1 MKLMSLVPSGTPRPA
16 RFALG
21 LFCALALLILGSRP
35 AFAQAGPP
43 AGTLQPGDTVRVSV
57 WNRAELSGSL
67 VVAGD
72 GTLAHPLYSDLVV
85 AGVPL
90 DQVRSRVAE
99 TVGRYQTNPRIVVE
113 PTFRVSVTG
122 HVRRPGLLA
131 LPPETTLAQAVAL
144 AGGGTENARLSAVR
158 LTRGGTE
165 VPVDLTRPGAGLA
178 GERIRSGD
186 ALFVPLRLNVFR
198 EYVAPASSIVAAAI
212 SVLTLVINARRAS
225 P

>member
-1 MKLMSLVPSGTPRPA
+1 MPPVSSRTPRLA

-21 LFCALALLILGSRP
+21 LFCALALLVLAPRP
-35 AFAQAGPP
+35 ARAQADPP

-90 DQVRSRVAE
+90 DRVRAALAE
-99 TVGRYQTNPRIVVE
+99 TVARYQTNPRIVVE
-113 PTFRVSVTG
+113 PTFRVSITG

-144 AGGGTENARLSAVR
+144 AGGGTENARLSDVR
-158 LTRGGTE
+158 LTRAGTV
-165 VPVDLTRPGAGLA
+165 VPIDLTRPGTGMA

-198 EYVAPASSIVAAAI
+198 EYVAPASSIVAALI
-212 SVLTLVINARRAS
+212 SVITLVINARRA
-225 P
+225 PT